1 MSKFLRYQWCK
12 PPQRDNKNASYLLQ
26 VQCLH
31 IANTYLTSASE
42 KNDKDLL
49 KITSMGVLDFFF
61 LVLWAAYSKILCVN
75 WISLFLTLWCLGG
88 LRSASDINFTL
99 HLYFFYWYST
109 FKLTSTRDVLVIASS
124 TMNFISLLW
133 PWKAPWECC

>member
-49 KITSMGVLDFFF
+49 KITSMGVLDFFSQSF
-61 LVLWAAYSKILCVN
+61 E
-75 WISLFLTLWCLGG
+75 
-88 LRSASDINFTL
+88 L
-99 HLYFFYWYST
+99 HTVRYC
-109 FKLTSTRDVLVIASS
+109 IC
-124 TMNFISLLW
+124 IQ
-133 PWKAPWECC
+133 